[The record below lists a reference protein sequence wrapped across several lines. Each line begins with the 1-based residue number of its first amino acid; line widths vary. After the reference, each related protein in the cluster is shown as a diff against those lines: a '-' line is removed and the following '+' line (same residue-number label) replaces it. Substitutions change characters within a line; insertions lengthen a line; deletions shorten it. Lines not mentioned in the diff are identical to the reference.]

1 MNYKLSPLQAI
12 LSFVF
17 SIAVIAMLL
26 YFGVYVLKGLFK
38 ILSFLAPILIF
49 GALIIDR
56 RVVLNYGRWLVD
68 LLRTRT
74 LYGIIA
80 VVLTVFFFPA
90 VAAWLFFRA
99 LMRRRIKNRINSI
112 RGGVREEYIEYEEV
126 DSEIIREK
134 SLRDGFR

>member
-49 GALIIDR
+49 AALIIDR